1 MTQSQSNQLLSL
13 QLTPM
18 QIPEALPQQS
28 GQQSGAWAGMG
39 TNDNLSLKHN
49 LLVHPGEASEMIV
62 QLSNLGSRPLQLSIQ
77 VKGDF
82 PATWCQIGMEG
93 TEVLAGQK
101 MEAILYFQIPTD
113 FFESNTAINSGQSL
127 KINYVAHLHVCW
139 LEADS
144 GKQHREQTTFNLYIR
159 PRSLYLNYLPGI
171 YRDID
176 FIGRFLKIFEQSF
189 EPCVHTLDNLWAYLD
204 PISAPT
210 AILPFL
216 ARWVGW
222 KEFPQIGEQRQR
234 ELIKNAMQIYCWR
247 GTRRGLRFYLHLATG
262 LPLDEHLPNEA
273 DKHIGIT
280 ESFSRGFVFGEAKV
294 GLDTIVGGGSRF
306 HFTVHLRLEYSH
318 QIDEFLVR
326 NVIEQEKPAFS
337 TYELYIKPRRNDD
350 VSTNVS
356 GTN

>member
-1 MTQSQSNQLLSL
+1 
-13 QLTPM
+13 
-18 QIPEALPQQS
+18 
-28 GQQSGAWAGMG
+28 
-39 TNDNLSLKHN
+39 
-49 LLVHPGEASEMIV
+49 
-62 QLSNLGSRPLQLSIQ
+62 
-77 VKGDF
+77 
-82 PATWCQIGMEG
+82 MEG
-93 TEVLAGQK
+93 TEVLSQQK
-101 MEAILYFQIPTD
+101 MEAVLYFQIPPD
-113 FFESNTAINSGQSL
+113 FFESNTAINSGSRLQ
-127 KINYVAHLHVCW
+127 INYVANLHVSW
-139 LEADS
+139 LERDT

-159 PRSLYLNYLPGI
+159 PRSLYLKFLPGI

-204 PISAPT
+204 PIQAPT

-216 ARWVGW
+216 ASWVGW
-222 KEFPQIGEQRQR
+222 EQLPQIGEQRQR
-234 ELIKNAMQIYCWR
+234 QLIKNAMQIYRWR

-280 ESFSRGFVFGEAKV
+280 ESFSKGFVFGEAKL
-294 GLDTIVGGGSRF
+294 GSDAIFGGGSRF
-306 HFTVHLRLEYSH
+306 HFTVYLRSEHSH

-350 VSTNVS
+350 VRTNVS
-356 GTN
+356 VN